1 MGKWLC
7 ILVFVLSPAILFSQL
22 KTDSAALDSR
32 TVHASLRHRY
42 HADSAFSFMFNSGA
56 VFYTARDS
64 RINKFLTKY
73 GYVPPQE
80 IPVGIRFEV
89 SGMPF
94 GSKMVYSLNAASV
107 LSRQAISTADF
118 SLGAYRFLAETK
130 NIWVVAGIAVGMHFD
145 RIALDGK
152 LPPSYDSLK
161 NQYGSTLSLHRSG
174 LIVEPGTKV
183 FWYPW
188 QRKKI
193 QLGVFSGIGYDLDFN
208 SRWQLGYYPENRGRF
223 KRIKKPTDV
232 GTVHEFGWVF
242 NMGLSFCF

>member
-7 ILVFVLSPAILFSQL
+7 ILALFLSPAALFSQL
-22 KTDSAALDSR
+22 KTDTATRDNRS
-32 TVHASLRHRY
+32 VNASLRHRY
-42 HADSAFSFMFNSGA
+42 HADSAFSFMFNPST

-73 GYVPPQE
+73 GYIPPQE
-80 IPVGIRFEV
+80 IPVGIGFEV

-94 GSKMVYSLNAASV
+94 GSKMMYSLNAASV

-118 SLGAYRFLAETK
+118 SLAAYRFIAETK
-130 NIWVVAGIAVGMHFD
+130 NIWVVAGMALGMHFD
-145 RIALDGK
+145 RIVLNGQ
-152 LPPSYDSLK
+152 LPPSYDSLEA
-161 NQYGSTLSLHRSG
+161 QYNSTLSLHRSG
-174 LIVEPGTKV
+174 LIVEPGTKI

-193 QLGVFSGIGYDLDFN
+193 QLGLFAAIAYDLDFN
-208 SRWQLGYYPENRGRF
+208 SRWRLGYYPENRGTF
-223 KRIKKPTDV
+223 KRIKRPTDV

-242 NMGLSFCF
+242 NTGLSLCF